1 MMSAASS
8 HSLMIASLATSATSA
23 TTAKMHRRGAELGV
37 TRWASPPPGISLRA
51 LAVILILGDV
61 GYLLLVGSIQ

>member
-8 HSLMIASLATSATSA
+8 HSLLIASRATSSPTSP
-23 TTAKMHRRGAELGV
+23 RRGAELGV
-37 TRWASPPPGISLRA
+37 TRWASPPPGLSLRA